1 MNYELNNV
9 EVISG
14 KDMAA
19 ALKQQLAADV
29 VKYAEEYGRKPNL
42 VVILVGDDPG
52 SVSYVTGKA
61 KAADEVGIDNSTI
74 RLSEQTTEEELLDL
88 VRALNVDTTVDGILV
103 QLPLP
108 NGINEEKVIE
118 TIAKEKDVDGFHPMN
133 VAALWQKRPCIL
145 PCTPKGIIRLMKN
158 MGIEIAG
165 KRAVVIGR
173 SNIVGLPV
181 TKLLMDEN
189 ATVTVCHS
197 RTKDIAKV
205 CAEADI
211 LVPALGRPK
220 FVKAEMVKEGAVV
233 IDVGVNRDP
242 ETGKLCGDVDF
253 DEVAPKASYIT
264 KVPGGVGPMTIACLM
279 ENTVEC
285 FLNNVKAQAK

>member
-1 MNYELNNV
+1 
-9 EVISG
+9 
-14 KDMAA
+14 
-19 ALKQQLAADV
+19 
-29 VKYAEEYGRKPNL
+29 
-42 VVILVGDDPG
+42 
-52 SVSYVTGKA
+52 
-61 KAADEVGIDNSTI
+61 
-74 RLSEQTTEEELLDL
+74 
-88 VRALNVDTTVDGILV
+88 
-103 QLPLP
+103 
-108 NGINEEKVIE
+108 
-118 TIAKEKDVDGFHPMN
+118 
-133 VAALWQKRPCIL
+133 
-145 PCTPKGIIRLMKN
+145 MKN
-158 MGIEIAG
+158 MGIEIEG

-211 LVPALGRPK
+211 LVPAMGQPK

-233 IDVGVNRDP
+233 IDVGVNRDL

-285 FLNNVKAQAK
+285 YLNNVKAQAK